1 MIYIYITCDTS
12 YAVTMV
18 TGDCGPIC
26 SSCAH
31 RTKMAGMM
39 LDSVSTKVTVKD
51 DSGDRAQQAS
61 DECFQSANETEDIAQ
76 RQHVSYPPL
85 CVRHNYFTKTIKMPK
100 FMRAQNDKRV
110 S

>member
-1 MIYIYITCDTS
+1 ME
-12 YAVTMV
+12 

-26 SSCAH
+26 SSCTH

-61 DECFQSANETEDIAQ
+61 DDCFHSATEAEDTAH
-76 RQHVSYPPL
+76 RQNVSYPLLRVHSPS
-85 CVRHNYFTKTIKMPK
+85 CVRQT
-100 FMRAQNDKRV
+100 
-110 S
+110 